1 MAFLH
6 RSWLR
11 RDFALPT
18 FEPAPLEFEPEADE
32 PSADPA
38 SEADG
43 FPQPR
48 SEHRLQAEEQG
59 ATIDAAAELRQ
70 ALFELRR
77 SLG

>member
-1 MAFLH
+1 MAFVH
-6 RSWLR
+6 RPWLR

-32 PSADPA
+32 RSADPA
-38 SEADG
+38 LEAG
-43 FPQPR
+43 GLRHPR
-48 SEHRLQAEEQG
+48 SERRLHAVEQG

-70 ALFELRR
+70 ALQELRR